1 MKIPVNNINILW
13 SALIVEELI
22 RHGIDYFCLS
32 PGSRSTPLTTAA
44 ARNPGAKKIV
54 IYDERSAAYH
64 ALGYARATGKPAALI
79 CTSGTA
85 PANYLPAVI
94 EASQENIPLI
104 ILSAD
109 RPPELRDSGANQTI
123 DQVKL
128 FGNYVRWFFD
138 LPTPTADIA
147 PNFVLER
154 TDRLLHKALSFP
166 PGPVHLNCMFREPL
180 APENHPLPE
189 NYLQSISEWL
199 NSEQP
204 QTKTEPVTRQP
215 ELGFLNEIKTALT
228 NTRNGLVVVG
238 GLPPSADK
246 AVIRR
251 CLNNLGWPVL
261 ADITSGLRLGH
272 DWQGFVPHLDL
283 LLTDETLHFDTV
295 LHLGDRFVSKR
306 LMLHLQKHKPQ
317 RYIRVSGSDQWID
330 ETRSVTRLLP
340 VETDVFCG
348 LLQEVLS
355 DGGASPLGRELRRR
369 SDQLEDWLKQNIDS
383 GTLNQPAVS
392 RIIAEEI
399 PEGHG
404 LFLANSLA
412 VREADMF
419 AQRLTGPV
427 FAAANRGTSGIDG
440 NISTA
445 AGLAAG
451 LHKPV
456 TLLIGDLAFLHDLS
470 ALSLLPR
477 LQHPLIIVLINN
489 GGGGIFHWLPVA
501 QFEDIF
507 ENYFATPHDFTFEP
521 TARQFGLDYRQPYTS
536 DELRGAYR
544 QALKS
549 ASHSLIEIR
558 TDRRANAQL
567 YRTVVQTVHQQF
579 GVKR

>member
-1 MKIPVNNINILW
+1 MKISVNNINILW
-13 SALIVEELI
+13 SGLIVEELI

-44 ARNPGAKKIV
+44 ARNPRANKIV

-64 ALGYARATGKPAALI
+64 ALGYARATGKPAVLI

-154 TDRLLHKALSFP
+154 TDRLLHKALGFP

-189 NYLQSISEWL
+189 AYLQGIEEWL
-199 NSEQP
+199 NSGQP
-204 QTKTEPVTRQP
+204 QTKAERMSRQP
-215 ELGFLNEIKTALT
+215 EARLFDEIKTILT
-228 NTRNGLVVVG
+228 ETCNGLIVVG
-238 GLPPSADK
+238 GLPPSADR
-246 AVIRR
+246 AAIRR
-251 CLNNLGWPVL
+251 CLNTLGWPVL

-283 LLTDETLHFDTV
+283 LLADETLRFDTV

-306 LMLHLQKHKPQ
+306 LMQHLQKNKPQ
-317 RYIRVSGSDQWID
+317 TYIRVSGSEQWID

-340 VETDVFCG
+340 FETDDFCRR
-348 LLQEVLS
+348 LQEMLPAE
-355 DGGASPLGRELRRR
+355 GASPLAQELRRR
-369 SDQLEDWLKQNIDS
+369 SDWLEDWLKKTVDA
-383 GTLNQPAVS
+383 GVLNQPAVS
-392 RIIAEEI
+392 RILAEEI
-399 PEGHG
+399 PQGHG
-404 LFLANSLA
+404 FFLANSLA
-412 VREADMF
+412 VREMDMF
-419 AQRLTGPV
+419 AQRLMGPV
-427 FAAANRGTSGIDG
+427 FTAANRGISGIDG

-445 AGLAAG
+445 VGLAAG
-451 LHKPV
+451 LQKPV

-477 LQHPLIIVLINN
+477 LQQPLTIVLINN

-501 QFEDIF
+501 KFEDIF

-521 TARQFGLDYRQPYTS
+521 TARQFGLDYRQPRS
-536 DELRGAYR
+536 LDELREAYR

-567 YRTVVQTVHQQF
+567 YRTIVQTVRQQF
-579 GVKR
+579 GAK